1 MGLFKNLVS
10 KLANVKE
17 FDFSVAGVT
26 FKNGRRSRQTILRA
40 MKYGDPPYD
49 KVEITLKKTTF
60 DGKPAIEVWAN
71 QELIGFVPKD
81 VVPDIMAAWQNEY
94 MVTGWEIVGGDD
106 VSYGCRVKVMIR

>member
-26 FKNGRRSRQTILRA
+26 FKNGRRSRQAILRA

-60 DGKPAIEVWAN
+60 EGKPAIEVWAN
-71 QELIGFVPKD
+71 EELIGFVPKD
-81 VVPDIMAAWQNEY
+81 LVPDIMAAWNNEL
-94 MVTGWEIVGGDD
+94 MVTGWSIKGEEPF
-106 VSYGCRVKVMIR
+106 GCRIKIAVR

>member
-1 MGLFKNLVS
+1 MGLLKNLIS

-17 FDFSVAGVT
+17 FSFNVAGVT

-60 DGKPAIEVWAN
+60 DGAPAIEVWAN
-71 QELIGFVPKD
+71 QEQIGFVPKD
-81 VVPDIMAAWQNEY
+81 LVPDIMEAWNNELL
-94 MVTGWEIVGGDD
+94 VTGWDIRGGDD
-106 VSYGCRVKVMIR
+106 VSYGCRIKIAVR